1 MSRDAVPQIALIGS
15 TASGKSS
22 LALELAQENGALI
35 LSLDSL
41 SIYREI
47 DIASA
52 KPSAEERRSVPHYG
66 IDILSPD
73 ESFDVTRFIGLYRE
87 VRSRSLESGRPLLIV
102 GGSSFYLKI
111 LLEGISPLPEADA
124 SLQKELARL
133 LRDLPRAYAT
143 LEHLDPDYA
152 KRIAPSDRY
161 RIEKALLITHTTGKG
176 PSEYYRENPPQPVIS
191 GELPIFEIG
200 RDREELR
207 QRIRQRTEEMLAM
220 GLIDE
225 VTELERRYGRKPN
238 PMKAIGIREVL
249 DYLDG
254 LYDFETMREKII
266 TNTARLAK
274 RQQTFNRS
282 QFDNVV
288 RGNTKELKEIIEAY
302 F

>member
-1 MSRDAVPQIALIGS
+1 MNEKSVRQIALIGS
-15 TASGKSS
+15 TAAGKSS
-22 LALELAQENGALI
+22 LAIELASKNGAAI

-41 SIYREI
+41 AIYREI

-52 KPSAEERRSVPHYG
+52 KPSTEELQAVTHFG
-66 IDILSPD
+66 IDILFPN
-73 ESFDVTRFIGLYRE
+73 ERFDVTDFIRLYRE
-87 VRSRSLESGRPLLIV
+87 ARERSLETDQPLIIV
-102 GGSSFYLKI
+102 GGISFYLKM

-124 SLQKELARL
+124 SLREEIAGLM
-133 LRDLPRAYAT
+133 RDLSQAYAT
-143 LEHLDPDYA
+143 LEHLAPAYA

-161 RIEKALLITHTTGKG
+161 RIEKALLVTLATGKG
-176 PSEYYRENPPQPVIS
+176 PSEYYREHPPQPVIH

-207 QRIRQRTEEMLAM
+207 QRIRQRTQQMFAM

-225 VTELERRYGRKPN
+225 VTELERKYSRKPN

-254 LYDFETMREKII
+254 HYDFESMQEKIV

-282 QFDNVV
+282 QFDNVI
-288 RGNTKELKEIIEAY
+288 RGNTKKLKKIIESY